1 MKKKHLMTATVVGIA
16 MMFVGAGIL
25 AAACQEVIKLED
37 KEYTEYTKGVV
48 EFHHQK
54 HSEEYAKKFP
64 DVYKRGCGECHHDK
78 DNKPLTNITCDD
90 KVQKCI
96 ECHSKP
102 GEKPKGKD
110 APKLSKK
117 EELQYHAEAM
127 HDNCRECHKN
137 YNKQYKTKNAPTTC
151 TKCHPKKAGEKE

>member
-1 MKKKHLMTATVVGIA
+1 MKSKHWLRATVAA
-16 MMFVGAGIL
+16 MAIIFFTAGIL
-25 AAACQEVIKLED
+25 AAACPETVTMQQEQYPEH
-37 KEYTEYTKGVV
+37 TKGIV

-54 HSEEYAKKFP
+54 HAQEYAKDFP
-64 DVYKRGCGECHHDK
+64 DVYKNGCGECHHDK
-78 DNKPLTNITCDD
+78 DKKPLTNLTCDD

-96 ECHSKP
+96 ECHKKP
-102 GEKPKGKD
+102 GEKPKGKG

-117 EELQYHAEAM
+117 EELQYHAEAI

-137 YNKQYKTKNAPTTC
+137 YNKTYKTKKAPTTC